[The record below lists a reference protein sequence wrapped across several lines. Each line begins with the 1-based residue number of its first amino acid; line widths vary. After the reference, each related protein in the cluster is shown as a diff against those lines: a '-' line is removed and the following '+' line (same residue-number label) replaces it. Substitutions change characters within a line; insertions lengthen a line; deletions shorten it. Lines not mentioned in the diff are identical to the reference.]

1 MGDAFDGQDWK
12 PVVIRGKQN
21 VNNTTQNTGK
31 KYVQSKETKLEQQI
45 DNDEY
50 VAPKPVFEI
59 KIAIMRARTA
69 KKMAQS
75 ELAKKLNIKPNLINE
90 YESGKTV
97 PDNSTIAKIERILG
111 TKLPRNKK

>member
-1 MGDAFDGQDWK
+1 MGDSFDGQDWK

-31 KYVQSKETKLEQQI
+31 IYVKSKETLLENQI

-59 KIAIMRARTA
+59 RIAIQKARIA
-69 KKMAQS
+69 KKMNQLQLAQ
-75 ELAKKLNIKPNLINE
+75 KLSIKPNLINE

-97 PDNSTIAKIERILG
+97 PDNSTIAKIEKILG

>member
-1 MGDAFDGQDWK
+1 MGDSFDGQDWK

-31 KYVQSKETKLEQQI
+31 NVKSKATLLEQQI

-59 KIAIMRARTA
+59 RIAIMKGRTA